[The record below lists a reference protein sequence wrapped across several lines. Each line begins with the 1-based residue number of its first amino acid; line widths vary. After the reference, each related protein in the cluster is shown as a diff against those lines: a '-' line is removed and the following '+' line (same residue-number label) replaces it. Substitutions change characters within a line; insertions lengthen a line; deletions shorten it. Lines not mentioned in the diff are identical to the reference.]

1 MISDQLL
8 WSFPHSSHLS
18 PNCEQLPSCQYSSS
32 EKSYYDSHST
42 TCKTGAVTF
51 TSLCVWNSSY
61 GIKNIIITN
70 IILIIFSD
78 RGESRSFSGQFWWFS
93 PNVSCNLKPRQTAA
107 TSLLHVEAP
116 RTQHRLLNI
125 FSFIHFF
132 IFFLLPGSAEVCSCT
147 PWLLQAGHEIST
159 RTLTSAGVSSD
170 LQLN

>member
-51 TSLCVWNSSY
+51 TSLCVWNSSN

-93 PNVSCNLKPRQTAA
+93 PNVPCNLKPCQTAA

-116 RTQHRLLNI
+116 RTQHRLLI
-125 FSFIHFF
+125 YFHLFISLFSFFCPA
-132 IFFLLPGSAEVCSCT
+132 LLKSAPAHTGYCRPDMRSAREH
-147 PWLLQAGHEIST
+147 WRQQASHQIY
-159 RTLTSAGVSSD
+159 
-170 LQLN
+170 N